1 MAIIGEI
8 RKRPGLL
15 VGAIAFSILLFL
27 IGGAVNDQWSVLGR
41 GRKTDAGTV
50 NGQNIPYT
58 EYSNQVSE
66 EVKVMESQ
74 YKMSLG
80 DQQRNAVNQQTW
92 DDIVGKIVMND
103 ACAKT
108 GLAVSDDE
116 MVALTTTENMHP
128 ILRQQLFGNN
138 PVDASRMKS
147 FIAGLDIDE
156 RGQEPGA
163 KRKFWNS
170 AVKEIKK
177 SQLESK
183 YAILVAKGVGN
194 TPTWMAEDLYYE
206 TNKTADLKYVF
217 LPYSEVNDNQIKYTD
232 NDLKEYL
239 SKNGAKFTSSE
250 ETRNIRFKAFNI
262 AASSVDSA
270 AILKTLTEKLDEFK
284 KGQNKSDDSLFV
296 KLYSETPFFDLYKTK
311 EELSASPIADSVFNL
326 PVKSVVGPFVEGD
339 MYKFAKISARK
350 LMSDSVKVKEIV
362 FSFANVKT
370 QEENKARITLTDSL
384 FKAIDSLHADFGAIA
399 ATYSDDPASRATGGL
414 VGWVQ
419 QANPQLD
426 EYYKYMLFHNGEV
439 GKTYR
444 YADEKNMLI
453 KFFQIAQ
460 ESPSKPAVKIAY
472 FTRTIL
478 PSQETEN
485 NIYSTV
491 NQFVSANSSE
501 EKFKAYSAAH
511 PQEIKSAV
519 NIKKGSYDVMGIG
532 SARTLVKWAYE
543 AKRGDVSPIISL
555 GTGNE
560 RKHVIAYLES
570 VTGKGVP
577 DLESVKER
585 VKYLYLQDKKYEL
598 LAKKITD
605 AKASN
610 IDDLAAKL
618 GKAATEA
625 EKVTFSRGI
634 LPTGNEPAVAA
645 TAIYLTQGKL
655 SAPVKG
661 SAGVYAVQKTNGFDP
676 PKPVDLTQQL
686 NALKQ
691 ASYGKARAAIDAL
704 KKLAKIDD
712 NRLNF
717 EGGN

>member
-66 EVKVMESQ
+66 EVKAMETQ

-116 MVALTTTENMHP
+116 MVALTTTENAHP
-128 ILRQQLFGNN
+128 IIRQNFGAERFN
-138 PVDASRMKS
+138 PMYVKQFLQNIGVDEK
-147 FIAGLDIDE
+147 
-156 RGQEPGA
+156 GQEPGF
-163 KRKFWNS
+163 KRKIWNQLE
-170 AVKEIKK
+170 KEIKK

-206 TNKTADLKYVF
+206 NNKSADFKYVF

-250 ETRNIRFKAFNI
+250 ETRNIRYQVFNI

-270 AILKTLTEKLDEFK
+270 AILKTLTERLDEFK

-296 KLYSETPFFDLYKTK
+296 KLYSETPFYDLYVTK
-311 EELSASPIADSVFNL
+311 EELKGSAIADSVFNL
-326 PVKSVVGPFVEGD
+326 PVKTVIGPFVEGN
-339 MYKFAKISARK
+339 MYKFAKVSARK

-362 FSFANVKT
+362 FSFGNVKT
-370 QEENKARITLTDSL
+370 QEENKARIALTDSL
-384 FKAIDSLHADFGAIA
+384 FKAIDSLHADFSAIA
-399 ATYSDDPASRATGGL
+399 AAYSDDPASRGTGGV

-426 EYYKYMLFHNGEV
+426 EYYKSMLFHNGEI

-453 KFFQIAQ
+453 KFFQIVQ

-472 FTRTIL
+472 FTRTII
-478 PSQETEN
+478 PSEETEK

-501 EKFKAYSAAH
+501 DKFKAYMAAH
-511 PQEIKSAV
+511 PQEIKTAV
-519 NIKKGSYDVMGIG
+519 NIKKGNYEVMGIG
-532 SARTLVKWAYE
+532 SARSLVKWVYE
-543 AKRGDVSPIISL
+543 AKRGDISPIISI

-570 VTGKGVP
+570 MTGKGVP

-605 AKASN
+605 VKATN

-618 GKAATEA
+618 GKTVTEA
-625 EKVTFSRGI
+625 DRITFQKGN
-634 LPTGNEPAVAA
+634 LPTGAEPAVAA
-645 TAIYLTQGKL
+645 TGIYITAGKL
-655 SAPVKG
+655 SAPIKG
-661 SAGVYAVQKTNGFDP
+661 NTGVYAVQKINGVDP

-686 NALKQ
+686 MALRQ